1 MVYKQALSGG
11 TRTSVGDADRIIQ
24 ELLESPSQLNEI
36 YQLFL
41 DEDAVVAMRAS
52 YVAMR
57 VAEQKPE
64 TVAPFAKL
72 LFTDLER
79 YTQQEVRWH
88 VPQLLVHLDLTPAE
102 RKRAYEVIMHWAET
116 DKSKIVGY
124 YGYQAAAEFVKQD
137 TDLLEDFIPR
147 IRKANATG
155 AKSIQNRCKKI
166 AKQLKFEL

>member
-1 MVYKQALSGG
+1 MVYKQDLSGG

-24 ELLESPSQLNEI
+24 ELLESPSNLDEI

-72 LFTDLER
+72 LPNL
-79 YTQQEVRWH
+79 
-88 VPQLLVHLDLTPAE
+88 P
-102 RKRAYEVIMHWAET
+102 
-116 DKSKIVGY
+116 SKI
-124 YGYQAAAEFVKQD
+124 QPCLM
-137 TDLLEDFIPR
+137 TSSLESDKP
-147 IRKANATG
+147 T
-155 AKSIQNRCKKI
+155 
-166 AKQLKFEL
+166 